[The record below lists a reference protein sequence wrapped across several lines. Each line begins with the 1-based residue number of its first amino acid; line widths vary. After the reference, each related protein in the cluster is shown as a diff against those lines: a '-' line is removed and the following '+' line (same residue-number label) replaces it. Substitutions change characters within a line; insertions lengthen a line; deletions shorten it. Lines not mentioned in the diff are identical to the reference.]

1 MLKTPSYN
9 PDQPRTTSTDLASED
24 CQTVNYPGK
33 DSADTLYIPATM
45 ARNEEPGVGE
55 TLLGCV
61 ALLLL
66 ATLVC
71 LLLYYVTL

>member
-9 PDQPRTTSTDLASED
+9 PDQPRTTSTDLASEH
-24 CQTVNYPGK
+24 CQTMNYPGK
-33 DSADTLYIPATM
+33 DSSGTLYIPATM
-45 ARNEEPGVGE
+45 TRTEEPGVGE
-55 TLLGCV
+55 TLLGCA

-71 LLLYYVTL
+71 LLFYYLTL